1 MARKTEPGARRPPT
15 RSPLSPCR
23 SLQYTH
29 DHIVA
34 SGGEIDILDPAGYGA
49 VVINKSI
56 SIVNDG
62 VGTAG
67 VQATSGAAI
76 RITAGDFVYLR
87 GLNVDG
93 VNASGQYGI
102 DYNGSG
108 SLDIEDCSVR
118 HFQQTGIYLEPSGG
132 LPKITISR

>member
-34 SGGEIDILDPAGYGA
+34 SGGEIDVLDPAGYGA
-49 VVINKSI
+49 ITITKPI
-56 SIVNDG
+56 SIINDG

-67 VQATSGAAI
+67 VQATTATAITIGGAA
-76 RITAGDFVYLR
+76 TAVVLR
-87 GLNVDG
+87 GLDIEG
-93 VNASGQYGI
+93 VGGASGISTTAGGTLTVQ
-102 DYNGSG
+102 
-108 SLDIEDCSVR
+108 DC
-118 HFQQTGIYLEPSGG
+118 
-132 LPKITISR
+132 